1 MTNLRKRNPF
11 LLRQFMQR
19 TDLTLLLTS
28 AIFCHALVL
37 KAEVKDHSFQQKSKI
52 VYKYDASGNRILRT
66 VTSNSTC
73 DSTSIDIGDIVVTPT
88 ITTDGVTISTTVD
101 LNKSHLN
108 YELSNLTGNCVAE
121 GVIVDQVS
129 RLNMPSTN
137 GIYILNVRLKKNSKS
152 FKIVKK

>member
-73 DSTSIDIGDIVVTPT
+73 DSTSIDIGDIVVTQM
-88 ITTDGVTISTTVD
+88 
-101 LNKSHLN
+101 
-108 YELSNLTGNCVAE
+108 E
-121 GVIVDQVS
+121 
-129 RLNMPSTN
+129 
-137 GIYILNVRLKKNSKS
+137 
-152 FKIVKK
+152 